1 MGSIAPEIG
10 EQSTAEKL
18 RTPLLQAELFEP
30 TRPTLRQFL
39 RRLLRNHLK
48 EAACLVFPESDPD
61 RALINFCAMLD
72 DHGDRKRHLDV
83 EYLRRFY
90 ALGPDFREAIVRY
103 FAEDNGFDVIRR
115 PDPVR
120 AEARI
125 AALERSAAELAE
137 AAEAIVR
144 ELAAMRGGK

>member
-10 EQSTAEKL
+10 EQSTAEKF
-18 RTPLLQAELFEP
+18 RTPLLQDSLFEP

-39 RRLLRNHLK
+39 RRLLRNHMK
-48 EAACLVFPESDPD
+48 EAACLIYADTDPE
-61 RALINFCAMLD
+61 RALINFCATLAD
-72 DHGDRKRHLDV
+72 DVDRKRHFDAEWIRKL
-83 EYLRRFY
+83 Y

-103 FAEDNGFDVIRR
+103 FAEDNGFDVHKR

-120 AEARI
+120 AEERI
-125 AALERSAAELAE
+125 AALERSAAQLAE
-137 AAEAIVR
+137 GAEAIVR